1 MELGS
6 NSSQADLLR
15 CFLCS
20 QFYEDPKTLPCL
32 HYFCEKCLVEN
43 LKQQHVIDN
52 LKKCPVCPKFLD
64 VDPQE
69 IKNNIFLQNRVCF
82 FKEQAKSLTNPVCA
96 VCCLKL
102 LKNEPAIAQC
112 ISCSDFLCKVCSD
125 IHTLTTLTI
134 NHQVMSLT
142 EIKTGKY
149 DDALFMASFKACCPR
164 HSDEEL
170 KFYCK
175 PCHILTCINCVVL
188 EHKGHDFKSMDELR
202 EEKENVVKILNEE
215 LKAKLSTLNQTK
227 DLILSRKGQLESKK
241 NGIQSEIIKKSSE
254 AVSKIDK
261 GKNKILK
268 DLEDFFLLKS
278 RNLISGLN
286 SMSTQCKTIRQALQY
301 AEFMLNGSN
310 AEIVFSLDE
319 LQESIENCARN
330 DDFKHISACVSD
342 ETLDISLKLIEPRL
356 ELLLS
361 NAELFP
367 KEIKKEHFPKYENSS
382 DFLSFSD
389 KATQTEENFKTFDGK
404 KDTVDR
410 KYKIHLIKSLD
421 LSIDD
426 DEHEPHFTGVAWI
439 DDKQF
444 ISVDKD
450 NAKLKICSLSS
461 GKISKHVKVSA
472 PLAVSV
478 WREGVACLT
487 HDKKMTSFTRDL
499 SPQKSLPNV
508 SCLFSS
514 LPSLNNLTWIEND
527 GIIVSMKKGI
537 MTNIPVKSFPPTGQS
552 PFCWFSCC
560 LPDGSYAVSDKANT
574 CVYLIDANGKI
585 FRTLY
590 CNPGSISF
598 DKYYNIFISNFHNCS
613 IGVYDIKG
621 SRLTDL
627 YLDDRPKCISILH
640 DKLLVA
646 VERGCKIL
654 VYDITYKRT

>member
-6 NSSQADLLR
+6 NSSQTDLLR

-32 HYFCEKCLVEN
+32 HSFCKKCLVDN

-102 LKNEPAIAQC
+102 QKNVPAVAQC
-112 ISCSDFLCKVCSD
+112 ISCSDFLCKECSD

-149 DDALFMASFKACCPR
+149 DDAMFMASFKAYCPK

-175 PCHILTCINCVVL
+175 PCHILTCIYCVVL
-188 EHKGHDFKSMDELR
+188 NHKGHDFKSMDELR
-202 EEKENVVKILNEE
+202 EEKGNVVKILYEE
-215 LKAKLSTLNQTK
+215 LKAKLGTLNQTK
-227 DLILSRKGQLESKK
+227 DLIVPRKGQLESKK
-241 NGIQSEIIKKSSE
+241 TGIQNEIIRKSSE
-254 AVSKIDK
+254 AVSRIDK
-261 GKNKILK
+261 RKNKMLK
-268 DLEDFFLLKS
+268 DLEDFFLSKS
-278 RNLISGLN
+278 RNLLSGLN
-286 SMSTQCKTIRQALQY
+286 SMSTQCKTTRQALQY

-310 AEIVFSLDE
+310 AEIVFFLDE
-319 LQESIENCARN
+319 LQESLENCARN
-330 DDFKHISACVSD
+330 DDYKNISACSSD
-342 ETLDISLKLIEPRL
+342 KTLDISLKLIEPRL
-356 ELLLS
+356 ELLFG
-361 NAELFP
+361 NAEPFP
-367 KEIKKEHFPKYENSS
+367 KEVKKENFPKDENSS
-382 DFLSFSD
+382 DFFTFSD
-389 KATQTEENFKTFDGK
+389 KATQTEDNFKTFDEK
-404 KDTVDR
+404 KYTGDK

-421 LSIDD
+421 LTVDD
-426 DEHEPHFTGVAWI
+426 DKYEPHCTGVAWI
-439 DDKQF
+439 DDNQF
-444 ISVDKD
+444 ISVDTE
-450 NAKLKICSLSS
+450 NAKLKIYSLSS
-461 GKISKHVKVSA
+461 GKILKTGKVAA

-478 WREGVACLT
+478 WGEGVACLT
-487 HDKKMTSFTRDL
+487 HDKKMTNFTRDL
-499 SPQKSLPNV
+499 SPQKTLPNV

-514 LPSLNNLTWIEND
+514 LPSLNELTWIEND

-537 MTNIPVKSFPPTGQS
+537 LTKISVKSFPPTGQS
-552 PFCWFSCC
+552 AFCWFSCC
-560 LPDGSYAVSDKANT
+560 LPDGSYAVSDKANA

-585 FRTLY
+585 FKTLY

-598 DKYYNIFISNFHNCS
+598 DKYYNIFISSFHTCS
-613 IGVYDIKG
+613 IEVYDIKG
-621 SRLTDL
+621 TYITDL
-627 YLDDRPKCISILH
+627 HLDDKPKSISILY

-646 VERGCKIL
+646 VEHGCKIL
-654 VYDITYKRT
+654 VYDITYKST